1 MKILLL
7 LYLLFALG
15 GAGTIHAFE
24 ITERTHIVIDKKA
37 PESTRLA
44 ADELAC
50 YVKKLCGKSLPV
62 KRGRSSAVSRI
73 FIGTLAHTP
82 RLPEDAA
89 ARLAQAASPD
99 AFAIVCKNNTL
110 YIVGKDRVGE
120 LYGVYAFLDEKL
132 GIRWFRTATKFDNY
146 EYIPAKP
153 TLKFAD
159 FTIIRDPVF
168 RYRQLSHVSATGKA
182 PVNGQTLAVRQG
194 FQISP
199 PWSFKRAY
207 TEKFYQARTSL
218 LNIGE
223 GGHTTFSKAVPQKLF
238 AKHPEYF
245 ALINGKRIKG
255 NQICIANPA
264 VQKLV
269 LQYVDELYKKYPANE
284 VRFLFGMP
292 DTTTGWC
299 ECKLCCKLDG
309 SGTFDYINI
318 TNRFHKVAVKLMAEI
333 YKKHPQARLESWAYH
348 TYRNVPD
355 NVKYDPR
362 AMIYYC
368 THGRCYGHKLDDP
381 ACERNVKQFA
391 NMQAWSKA
399 ADRMRLY
406 DYANCTPIMYGC
418 PEKIQVGDLQLFR
431 KMGWM
436 GWKEEMLFA
445 DADFWP
451 RRKKGEPDYRAD
463 RTNSNWQ
470 WYCVMGKMLWNPD
483 LDPEKILADVESKYY
498 GKAYAAMKKYHDFRR
513 ELWNNSPHCLGYP
526 TGDQRRPRL
535 LSVPGA
541 RERLLALLDE
551 AQRLAGNDK
560 ILQGRLKDDRTWLMR
575 YWIGPNE
582 KIRLQPEKTPVI
594 PLKTGELKIDGDP
607 DDGQWLGAWHTV
619 DFGNKKGKTA
629 ETVFSLLA
637 DKNHLYIRL
646 IGSTAG
652 KCRAEFYILP
662 PGIRQ
667 KPYHLT
673 VDEAGKVISQSPETA
688 GTLAQAQSISGKL
701 IWEIKLPLKKLAEA
715 RTGSLWKIHAALLTA
730 NSGELNLSGINKHDA
745 AAYRGFNIARNIIK
759 NGTFEELDKQNAP
772 VFWIKNNCSTAVNGK
787 NHALKITHRGFA
799 YQLLASGVL
808 AQKPQPRNIQ
818 VTFKASGKGT
828 LLVAAHRYTDTKDG
842 KAKHGYRRKN
852 HPTNIFY
859 QAKLTGKPRFYTCRY
874 TIKANEWMGLRFAI
888 KGGKES
894 FATVDDAAITILD

>member
-1 MKILLL
+1 MKNLWL
-7 LYLLFALG
+7 LLFALG
-15 GAGTIHAFE
+15 FAGTIHAFE
-24 ITERTHIVIDKKA
+24 ITEQTHIVIDKNA

-44 ADELAC
+44 AEELAC

-62 KRGRSSAVSRI
+62 RKGRSNAVSRI

-82 RLPEDAA
+82 RLPDEAA
-89 ARLAQAASPD
+89 ARLAKADSPD

-159 FTIIRDPVF
+159 FSIIREPAF
-168 RYRQLSHVSATGKA
+168 RYRQLSHVSATGKT

-223 GGHTTFSKAVPQKLF
+223 GGHTTFSKAVPKKLF
-238 AKHPEYF
+238 DRHPEYF
-245 ALINGKRIKG
+245 ALVNGKRIKG
-255 NQICIANPA
+255 NQICIADPA
-264 VQKLV
+264 VQKLF
-269 LQYVDELYKKYPANE
+269 LQYVDDLYKKYPANE
-284 VRFLFGMP
+284 VRLLFGMP

-309 SGTFDYINI
+309 SGAFDYINI

-333 YKKHPQARLESWAYH
+333 YKKHPNAQLESWAYH
-348 TYRNVPD
+348 TYRKVPD
-355 NVKYDPR
+355 NVKYDSR

-368 THGRCYGHKLDDP
+368 THGRCYGHKLNDP
-381 ACERNVKQFA
+381 ACERNVKQLA
-391 NMQAWSKA
+391 NMKAWSKA
-399 ADRMRLY
+399 AARMRLY

-418 PEKIQVGDLQLFR
+418 PEYIQVSDLKFFR
-431 KMGWM
+431 QMGWM

-451 RRKKGEPDYRAD
+451 RRKKGEPDHRAD

-483 LDPEKILADVESKYY
+483 LDPAKILADVESKYY
-498 GKAYAAMKKYHDFRR
+498 GKAYEAMKKYHDFRR

-541 RERLLALLDE
+541 REKLLALLDE

-560 ILQGRLKDDRTWLMR
+560 ILQGRLNDDRTWLQR
-575 YWIGPNE
+575 YWIEPNE
-582 KIRLQPEKTPVI
+582 KIRLTPEKTPVI
-594 PLKTGELKIDGDP
+594 PLKTGNLKIDGDP

-637 DKNHLYIRL
+637 EKNHLYIRL

-662 PGIRQ
+662 PGKLQ

-688 GTLAQAQSISGKL
+688 GTLAQAKSFAGKL
-701 IWEIKLPLKKLAEA
+701 VWEIKLPLKKLAQA
-715 RTGSLWKIHAALLTA
+715 RMGSLWKIHAALLPA
-730 NSGELNLSGINKHDA
+730 NSGELNLSGINKHDI
-745 AAYRGFNIARNIIK
+745 AAYRGFNIANNIIK
-759 NGTFEELDKQNAP
+759 NGTFEELDKNGNFTA
-772 VFWIKNNCSTAVNGK
+772 WINSNCSIAVNGK
-787 NHALKITHRGFA
+787 NHALKIAHRGFA
-799 YQLLASGVL
+799 YQLLAGGVL
-808 AQKPQPRNIQ
+808 AQKPQTRNIQ
-818 VTFKASGKGT
+818 VTFQASGKGT

-859 QAKLTGKPRFYTCRY
+859 QVKLTGKPRFYTCCC
-874 TIKANEWMGLRFAI
+874 TIKANEWMALRFAI

-894 FATVDDAAITILD
+894 FAIVDDAAITLLH